1 MPRKDKTIEVRF
13 DGTKYKTTTD
23 PNSLPVKAG
32 DNVHWFIDTKKP
44 KTVNRL
50 PEDAEVELRFASGLI
65 LSTTTLSDK
74 KRRGIAGI
82 VQTGTPV
89 DTYTYKV
96 WYVTTA
102 EQYIM
107 EDPELV
113 MEGGRNVKRR
123 RAAKKGKKAAQP
135 RKAAK
140 KR

>member
-13 DGTKYKTTTD
+13 DGSRYKTTTD
-23 PNSLPVKAG
+23 PNSMPVKAG

-44 KTVNRL
+44 KNVNRL
-50 PEDAEVELRFASGLI
+50 PEDAEVELRFDSGLI

-74 KRRGIAGI
+74 KRRGIAGL
-82 VQTGTPV
+82 VQSGTPV

-96 WYVTTA
+96 WYVTPT
-102 EQYIM
+102 EQYVM

-113 MEGGRNVKRR
+113 MEGGKILKRR

-135 RKAAK
+135 RKSAK
-140 KR
+140 TR